1 MYGHCRGGRLLVV
14 GIDADLHPA
23 VVINE
28 TSSLGDN
35 EVQVSRVKQ
44 SYSNFIRPLLQTRIP
59 LSIRSK
65 ITLPFLVLAIALAIA
80 SGFVITRI
88 VFDTIEERFSNQLI
102 EAGLLAQERMVVE
115 EGRLLTTFR
124 SLAYTRGLTEALAQ
138 GDANKIRELIFGT
151 IVNQQEE
158 AVEILD
164 ARGNHLLAIRHREG
178 GRVEDYE
185 FSVGGETIAW
195 DFISQILAAEVD
207 DQGDKYSDFVRA
219 DWGEYF
225 YVAGPVYN
233 EKKELVGIILVGRT
247 AKTLARQLREETL
260 AQISFYDHDGKVII
274 STLLSP
280 VDLRAADVQD
290 ILALQQNKSLKRDLS
305 VQNIQYQEIMAAWN
319 GRGGDDLGALGASL
333 PTSFLVRATR
343 VTRLQ
348 TTILVIITLLVV
360 ILIGVNL
367 ANIITRPITRLV
379 QASEQVAKG
388 DLHVQL
394 KPSGRDELSV
404 LTETFNQMVVNLRDS
419 KEDLIESYD
428 STLEGW
434 SKALELRDKETQGHS
449 SRVIDMTVLM
459 AREMGISENQIE
471 FVRRGAM
478 LHDIGKMGIPDSI
491 LLKPGKLDED
501 ELNLMRQHVLYAYEM
516 LQPIEFL
523 RPALAIPYCH
533 HEFWD
538 GSGYP
543 RGLKGEEI
551 PLEARIFAVVDTWD
565 ALSSNRPYRTALPE
579 EDVIQIIREETGT
592 HFDPSVAEVFLRL
605 ISKDAV

>member
-1 MYGHCRGGRLLVV
+1 M
-14 GIDADLHPA
+14 
-23 VVINE
+23 
-28 TSSLGDN
+28 GDN
-35 EVQVSRVKQ
+35 EVQVFRVKQ
-44 SYSNFIRPLLQTRIP
+44 FYSTFIRPLLQTRIP

-115 EGRLLTTFR
+115 EDRLLTTFR
-124 SLAYTRGLTEALAQ
+124 SLAYTHGLTEAFEQ

-164 ARGNHLLAIRHREG
+164 AKGNHLLAIRHREG

-185 FSVGGETIAW
+185 FSGGGETLAW
-195 DFISQILAAEVD
+195 GFINRILAAEVD
-207 DQGDKYSDFVRA
+207 DLGDKYSDFVRA

-233 EKKELVGIILVGRT
+233 ENRELVGVILVGRT

-260 AQISFYDHDGKVII
+260 AQITFYDQDGKVII

-280 VDLRAADVQD
+280 VDLRAAEVQD
-290 ILALQQNKSLKRDLS
+290 ILASQQNKSLKRDLN
-305 VQNIQYQEIMAAWN
+305 VQNIQYQEIMAPWN
-319 GRGGDDLGALGASL
+319 GRGGVDLGALGTSL

-360 ILIGVNL
+360 VLIGVNL

-394 KPSGRDELSV
+394 EPSGRDELSV

-449 SRVIDMTVLM
+449 SRVIEMTVLM
-459 AREMGISENQIE
+459 AREMGIPENQIE

-491 LLKPGKLDED
+491 LLKPGKLNED

-592 HFDPSVAEVFLRL
+592 HFDPSVAEVFLKL
-605 ISKDAV
+605 ISKDTV